1 MNCGDMAVYIERL
14 ETSRES
20 LAACD
25 PSLITKLSKHFKER
39 DPHDPL
45 CNDDLQ
51 LLKIIF
57 YQRWY
62 GIDDFP
68 GIKDSPMDYLV
79 CQDGNNSLWINLAH
93 QLHKEY
99 ASQLLIPDY
108 YMLLIPSITEHE
120 FIVHGTAI
128 SDFSFA
134 DCILAE
140 GDTELIHL
148 PDSESYACAN
158 GGLYLNCSPIEPRGF
173 TAIEVQRISRKGS
186 VAERYVQR
194 IKETANYKPTYPLQY
209 TTIEAVKALVRES
222 FTPKGLKKGHHLT
235 GIEYER
241 AVNAYKKFSEFLSQL
256 EKDNNSEFVH
266 LMDHP
271 IQMYRSKYTF
281 RVIWEGAFYKG
292 QCMTSASEY
301 FLKLV
306 LDYHP
311 EARDF
316 GVLILEYI
324 DTQRFTRAE
333 PLEYA
338 DLIPAECARRLLILF
353 ISVMTENFSCALFTS
368 QTITWYGYVNEVTRS
383 GKQIHDQILPLL
395 QRDDFSKTVG
405 DYQRIIEMISTAKDS
420 PKWLRYPGTDA
431 WMGDILSGGIFT
443 RTDLYASLPELFDNL
458 VIELIKVNQVPA
470 QLKVLYEFSDTLLN
484 GFFVGH
490 NSHECLAILQ
500 IMRINLF
507 KEEKYNDL
515 RERLSPRNTMTSTE
529 LFSDHMLDR
538 IKRYLYFRLAD
549 LLTTN
554 LSELSPKG
562 PRFFKTENEFFQKVE
577 TIQVRSVHDLCEQ
590 IQHIFKETK
599 GITTLQRANVDQY
612 FYNMRNVSDYSS
624 RRLSDLQLV
633 GGYTSLLPSIFS

>member
-1 MNCGDMAVYIERL
+1 MNCGEMAVYIEGL
-14 ETSRES
+14 KTSTES

-25 PSLITKLSKHFKER
+25 LLLIKKLSKHFKGR

-45 CNDDLQ
+45 SDDDIQ
-51 LLKIIF
+51 LLKSIF

-62 GIDDFP
+62 GIDDMS
-68 GIKDSPMDYLV
+68 GIKDSLMDYLV
-79 CQDGNNSLWINLAH
+79 FQDGNNSLWINLAH

-99 ASQLLIPDY
+99 ANQLPIPDY
-108 YMLLIPSITEHE
+108 YMLLIPSLTQHE

-140 GDTELIHL
+140 GDTELIYL
-148 PDSESYACAN
+148 PDSEAYARAN
-158 GGLYLNCSPIEPRGF
+158 GGLFLNCSPIDPRAF

-186 VAERYVQR
+186 LTEGYVQR
-194 IKETANYKPTYPLQY
+194 IKETANYKPTHPLQY
-209 TTIEAVKALVRES
+209 TTIQAVKALVRES
-222 FTPKGLKKGHHLT
+222 FIPKGLKQGHQLT

-241 AVNAYKKFSEFLSQL
+241 AENAYMKFSEFLSQL

-266 LMDHP
+266 LMEHP
-271 IQMYRSKYTF
+271 IQMHRSKYTV
-281 RVIWEGAFYKG
+281 RVIWEGVFYKG

-316 GVLILEYI
+316 GALILEYI
-324 DTQRFTRAE
+324 DTQRVSGAE

-338 DLIPAECARRLLILF
+338 DLNPQECERRLLILF

-368 QTITWYGYVNEVTRS
+368 QTITGYGYANEVTRS
-383 GKQIHDQILPLL
+383 GKHIHDLILPLL
-395 QRDDFSKTVG
+395 QRNDFSKTVG
-405 DYQRIIEMISTAKDS
+405 YYQRILEMITVAKDS

-443 RTDLYASLPELFDNL
+443 RPDLFASLPELFDNL
-458 VIELIKVNQVPA
+458 VIEVIQVKHNQA
-470 QLKVLYEFSDTLLN
+470 QLKVLYEFSDTLLT

-490 NSHECLAILQ
+490 NSRECLVILQ

-507 KEEKYNDL
+507 KEEKYTYL
-515 RERLSPRNTMTSTE
+515 RERLFPRNTMTSVE
-529 LFSDHMLDR
+529 LSSEHMLDR
-538 IKRYLYFRLAD
+538 IKRYLNFRLAD

-554 LSELSPKG
+554 FSELSQKG
-562 PRFFKTENEFFQKVE
+562 LRFFKMENDVFQKLD
-577 TIQVRSVHDLCEQ
+577 TIHARSVRDLCEQ

-599 GITTLQRANVDQY
+599 GITALQRATVDQY
-612 FYNMRNVSDYSS
+612 FYNMINVSDYSS
-624 RRLSDLQLV
+624 RKLSEVQLAARS
-633 GGYTSLLPSIFS
+633 TSLLPSIFS